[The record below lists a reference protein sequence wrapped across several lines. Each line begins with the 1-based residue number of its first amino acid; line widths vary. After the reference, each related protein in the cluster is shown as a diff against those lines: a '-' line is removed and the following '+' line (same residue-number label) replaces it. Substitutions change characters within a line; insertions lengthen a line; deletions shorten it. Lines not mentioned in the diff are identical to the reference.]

1 MDLSDIEIAY
11 EYGEGDEAE
20 FQEIDRNVRT
30 IVTTQIGTC
39 PLYRDFGV
47 NPTFLD
53 QPMEIAQNLMAVE
66 IIDAV
71 EKWEPRAIVKDV
83 SFTTDISGKLKGRM
97 VIAHG

>member
-1 MDLSDIEIAY
+1 
-11 EYGEGDEAE
+11 
-20 FQEIDRNVRT
+20 
-30 IVTTQIGTC
+30 
-39 PLYRDFGV
+39 
-47 NPTFLD
+47 
-53 QPMEIAQNLMAVE
+53 MEIAQNLMAVE